1 MCVRKRA
8 RGGTNNKSI
17 FGFRLF
23 FLGHERTRVFG
34 FIFILTLLVPFLSK
48 LKSPQM
54 NEGESRAPAAPQ
66 P

>member
-1 MCVRKRA
+1 MCESEREAEPIINRFLDFVCFSLV
-8 RGGTNNKSI
+8 TNEHAFS
-17 FGFRLF
+17 
-23 FLGHERTRVFG
+23 V